1 MQTPVILLCFSEEH
15 LESNVWKLFIIQ
27 EICSRVGGHEK
38 RKILLNICAIFKH
51 QTKAHTWSE
60 CLSLCCGNAD
70 PGTEQGCGKLFTT
83 CPKAMALLQDCKNG
97 TCSAS
102 IFCCNCCRDK
112 TWSKRKFH
120 CTGGKKN
127 LSFQHR
133 KFTCFVEIPPTKKMQ
148 TKKGWHSKIKV
159 TQKKF
164 QKVS

>member
-15 LESNVWKLFIIQ
+15 LDSNVWKLFIIQ

-70 PGTEQGCGKLFTT
+70 PGTEQGCGKLFKT

-102 IFCCNCCRDK
+102 IFYCNCCRDK

-120 CTGGKKN
+120 QCTWGKK
-127 LSFQHR
+127 SQF
-133 KFTCFVEIPPTKKMQ
+133 
-148 TKKGWHSKIKV
+148 SA
-159 TQKKF
+159 
-164 QKVS
+164 QKVRLFCRNNSYKEDANKEGTTQ